1 MAYGDLLDAFLKVRS
16 SLGNLQK
23 DVDEKDPREKT
34 DTDLSSLSVNFQ
46 DLLTTFKSMQQS
58 DLEQIYQEVMELA
71 SGKETFQEYI
81 RDVNKILENV
91 RQKAQKNETVRTKIE
106 DNLPKNL
113 QDEDIDSLLAN
124 YQDTVNK
131 IHAWQ
136 KQIDQKTSA
145 RR

>member
-1 MAYGDLLDAFLKVRS
+1 MGYGDLLDAFLKVRS
-16 SLGNLQK
+16 SLGNVQK
-23 DVDEKDPREKT
+23 DVDENDPREKT
-34 DTDLSSLSVNFQ
+34 DQDLASLSVNFQ
-46 DLLTTFKSMQQS
+46 DLMSTFKSMEQA

-81 RDVNKILENV
+81 RDVNKILANV
-91 RQKAQKNETVRTKIE
+91 RAKAQKNEATREKIE
-106 DNLPKNL
+106 QNLPRNL

-124 YQDTVNK
+124 YQETVKK

-136 KQIDQKTSA
+136 EQVNKTST